1 MRRQTVDDR
10 ALYECYDGAV
20 KTVSALDV
28 RRRFGQL
35 LDEAAA
41 GERIVIERAGIPL
54 AALVPLGDLA
64 GSDPGRVAERQLA
77 ALAEVR
83 RLVAEAPP
91 APAGWDAARFVRSDR
106 DRDRDDPGR
115 ARRPG

>member
-1 MRRQTVDDR
+1 M
-10 ALYECYDGAV
+10 
-20 KTVSALDV
+20 KIVSALDV

-64 GSDPGRVAERQLA
+64 GSDPARAAERQLA

-91 APAGWDAARFVRSDR
+91 APAGWDAARFMRN

-115 ARRPG
+115 TEPAAAADPARDPRPR